1 MGTPIRLVRNDGG
14 IIELMATTLTMN
26 VDRGVSPLAMPFAGG
41 NRFAFDLN
49 LPKSLIT
56 IEGVMTD
63 DDILNMSSIGQ
74 DASAILDFS
83 RTSNASDT
91 NVASFVADA
100 NLTGNS
106 YSVVGG
112 VTLNDPTTA
121 THSIK
126 INQYF
131 EVLFAKQNSSFE
143 GQVGS
148 FASTGKVYI
157 AVHNGTSPRTAA
169 QVATSLKTV
178 IDAYGGTD
186 LAATIIAS
194 PLTDEPGVAVE
205 LTNINAQGGGNGTM
219 SFQQTVAG
227 PYNKPYHVQFSGGRD
242 SSQVTNKSAGD
253 KVAELFAVLNN
264 SNNGG
269 MGAMVGTAAVAGGAI
284 GAGIATGGLGLLV
297 AGAGVGVAGGIN
309 QANYDTKYGDYI
321 TAIQIPFSSNVNNRE
336 SIFYMPTGSFKQTT
350 HKTVDNALATGTE
363 FDSSE
368 RHYTGIKG
376 TVANAT
382 FVQLGGEPIYS
393 FTINFAPIDWIF

>member
-26 VDRGVSPLAMPFAGG
+26 VDRGVSPLAMPFGGG

-83 RTSNASDT
+83 RTSNVSDT
-91 NVASFVADA
+91 NLISFVDAD
-100 NLTGNS
+100 NFKSPNTG
-106 YSVVGG
+106 VLAG
-112 VTLNDPTTA
+112 VTLDDPGTA

-131 EVLFAKQNSSFE
+131 EVLFAKQSSSFE
-143 GQVGS
+143 GELAS

-157 AVHNGTSPRTAA
+157 AVHDGTNPRTAA

-178 IDAYGGTD
+178 VDAFGGTD

-205 LTNINAQGGGNGTM
+205 LTNVNAQAGGNGTM
-219 SFQQTVAG
+219 SFHETVVG
-227 PYNKPYHVQFSGGRD
+227 NYNKPYHIQFSGGRD

-269 MGAMVGTAAVAGGAI
+269 MGAMVGTAAVAGSAI
-284 GAGIATGGLGLLV
+284 GVGLATGGLGLLV
-297 AGAGVGVAGGIN
+297 AGAGVGVAGGVNIM
-309 QANYDTKYGDYI
+309 QGDTKYGDYI
-321 TAIQIPFSSNVNNRE
+321 IAIQIPFSSNVNNRE

-350 HKTVDNALATGTE
+350 DKTVDNALATGTE